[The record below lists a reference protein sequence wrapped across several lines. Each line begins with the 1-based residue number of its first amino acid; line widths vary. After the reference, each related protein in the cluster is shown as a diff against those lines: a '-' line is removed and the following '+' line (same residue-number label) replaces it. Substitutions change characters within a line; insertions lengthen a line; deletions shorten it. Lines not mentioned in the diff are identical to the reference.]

1 MQDPGIRFFSGG
13 ECTQSRLGMQEPGR
27 GEHGGEM
34 ENPGLR

>member
-27 GEHGGEM
+27 EHGGEM
-34 ENPGLR
+34 KNPGLR